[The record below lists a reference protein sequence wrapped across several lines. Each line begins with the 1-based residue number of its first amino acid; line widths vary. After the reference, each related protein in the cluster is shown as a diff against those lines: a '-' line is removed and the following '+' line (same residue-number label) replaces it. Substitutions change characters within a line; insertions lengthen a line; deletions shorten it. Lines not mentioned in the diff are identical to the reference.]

1 VTVGIL
7 GTSIAPRDPFQ
18 QDLFRRLKPPSAAN
32 ILGTDELGRDVLSR
46 LILGARVTVAICLI
60 SVTTSLVAGTA
71 LGLVAGY
78 FGGVVDVLITRG
90 IDVLL
95 AFPGM
100 LSAIL
105 LVAILGPGLTSVII
119 AAAIFSTPSLARIVR
134 SSVISLKEREFVEGA
149 SALGAS
155 SSRIII
161 RHLLPNSLAPI
172 IVVSTTNVGV
182 VIIIA
187 ASLSFLGLGVQPP
200 NTEWGA
206 MVASGRDY
214 LRVAPHVTTI
224 PGLAL
229 LAVVL
234 GFNLL
239 GDGLRDALDP
249 NQSPNQLGIG
259 QGS

>member
-1 VTVGIL
+1 MYGARISLVICVASVSASLIL
-7 GTSIAPRDPFQ
+7 GTC
-18 QDLFRRLKPPSAAN
+18 LG
-32 ILGTDELGRDVLSR
+32 IL
-46 LILGARVTVAICLI
+46 
-60 SVTTSLVAGTA
+60 AGF
-71 LGLVAGY
+71 
-78 FGGVVDVLITRG
+78 FGGLPDILITRG

-95 AFPGM
+95 AFPGI

-105 LVAILGPGLTSVII
+105 LTAIIGPGLPSVII

-134 SSVISLKEREFVEGA
+134 SSVISLKEQEFVEGA
-149 SALGAS
+149 RASGAS
-155 SSRIII
+155 NLRILT
-161 RHLLPNSLAPI
+161 RHLLPNTMAPI

-187 ASLSFLGLGVQPP
+187 ASLSFLGLGIQPP
-200 NTEWGA
+200 HTEWGA

-214 LRVAPHVTTI
+214 LRVAPHVTTF

-229 LAVVL
+229 LVVVL

-239 GDGLRDALDP
+239 GDGLRDLLDP
-249 NQSPNQLGIG
+249 HQADHLSGN